1 MKIVFWCLA
10 AAMMCL
16 AVPRGASAADTLEIP
31 TVLPL
36 TGPAAFLGKA
46 YGETLKALED
56 RINKAGGIGGR
67 PIHFAIQDDQ
77 TSPQLDLQLT
87 TAALAAKPALVVDGA
102 PLAMCRASLPLMT
115 NGPVMWCLSPSLH
128 PEPGSYAYSVMASS
142 HDSII
147 AALNYYKGRGYKK
160 IGVLNGTDA
169 TGSDGDAIIADAMKQ
184 PAYAGLTIVAQEHF
198 NPTDISVAA
207 QIARIKSSGA
217 QAMVAFTTGTPLA
230 TVLRGMS
237 DAGLDIPVF
246 TSQGNMSVAQL
257 DGYRAFVPKELLFPG
272 YPVVTPE
279 SVGDA
284 GVREKVDAFR
294 SEMKADNYTPDL
306 LHATP
311 WDVGLLMAETF
322 RKLGPNATAQQ
333 LRDAFNAVKNWPGA
347 FGRYDFP
354 ANPGRG
360 LGLNWVIIARW
371 DAAHSTWSAASK
383 GGGEPL
389 K

>member
-1 MKIVFWCLA
+1 MKTLVWCLA
-10 AAMMCL
+10 AAL
-16 AVPRGASAADTLEIP
+16 AILALPGAATAADTLEIP

-36 TGPAAFLGKA
+36 TGPAAFVGKA
-46 YGETLKALED
+46 YGDTLKVLED
-56 RINKAGGIGGR
+56 RINKGGGVGGR
-67 PIHFAIQDDQ
+67 MIHFAIQDDQ

-87 TAALAAKPALVVDGA
+87 TAALAAKPALVIDGA
-102 PLAMCRASLPLMT
+102 PIAMCRASLPLMT
-115 NGPVMWCLSPSLH
+115 NGPVMWCLSPSMH
-128 PEPGSYAYSVMASS
+128 PEPGSYVYSVMASS
-142 HDSII
+142 RDSIA

-160 IGVLNGTDA
+160 IGVLNTTDA
-169 TGSDGDAIIADAMKQ
+169 TGSDGDTIIADAMKQ
-184 PAYAGLTIVAQEHF
+184 PAYSTLAIVAQEHF

-207 QIARIKSSGA
+207 QISRIKASGA
-217 QAMVAFTTGTPLA
+217 QAMVAFTTGTPLG

-237 DAGLDIPVF
+237 DAGLDIPIF
-246 TSQGNMSVAQL
+246 TSQGNMSVTQL
-257 DGYRAFVPKELLFPG
+257 DGYKAFVPKELLFPG
-272 YPVVTPE
+272 YPVVTPDGVAD
-279 SVGDA
+279 S
-284 GVREKVDAFR
+284 GVRDKVDAFR
-294 SEMKADNYTPDL
+294 SDMKTANFAPDL

-311 WDVGLLMAETF
+311 WDAVLLIADAF
-322 RKLGPNATAQQ
+322 KKLGPNATPQQ
-333 LRDAFNAVKNWPGA
+333 LRDAFNGVKNWPGA